1 MMMTSSAAVV
11 FAALAVAQAS
21 APALAGDLSDGSA
34 AAQPPPVVEPFDP
47 FLVRLKAVSVKPDG
61 TGKVFEPFPF
71 SGDDVKVGSEFIPV
85 VELSYFF
92 TKNIAVQAV
101 CCVSYAPI
109 NIPAIGGTIAHA
121 WAAPETVFAQYHF
134 TDFGAFEPYVGVGFD
149 YAHFYGVKT
158 TGFLQPYTLSV
169 ADSTGVAGQIG
180 FDYMID
186 RHWGLTFDVER
197 IQIEPHWKI
206 PQIGGTGDAHIDP
219 WVIGAGVAYRFG
231 GPEGSSAVR
240 APD

>member
-1 MMMTSSAAVV
+1 
-11 FAALAVAQAS
+11 LAVAQAS
-21 APALAGDLSDGSA
+21 ASVLAADLSNGSA
-34 AAQPPPVVEPFDP
+34 TAQPPPPVFEPFDP

-61 TGKVFEPFPF
+61 TGKVSGPFGF
-71 SGDDVKVGSEFIPV
+71 IGDDVKVGSEFIPV

-92 TKNIAVQAV
+92 TKNIAVQVV

-134 TDFGAFEPYVGVGFD
+134 TDFGAFKPYVGVGFD

-158 TGFLQPYTLSV
+158 TGFLRPYTLSV

-206 PQIGGTGDAHIDP
+206 AAIRGTGDAHIDP
-219 WVIGAGVAYRFG
+219 WVIGGGVTYRFG
-231 GPEGSSAVR
+231 GPEGSIAVGAR
-240 APD
+240 D